1 MTIAPTS
8 VRHEP
13 QHSRTRWIP
22 PVLFVVLLGVLA
34 VVLLE
39 HFDVVKHGS
48 AVGVVEGSGV
58 RISEVRR
65 LAAFDTIELGGSNT
79 VVIDVGPTQSVVVSG
94 DDNIVRRV
102 TTEVWSGRL
111 VIANEAGSFETR
123 TPLTVHVT
131 VPMLKAVA
139 LNGSGSIDLHGV
151 DVPKLDLTLPGSGT
165 LTADG
170 SASQVHVVVSGS
182 GTVELR
188 QLRAADVRAVV
199 SGSGSIFVTA
209 TRSLEAT
216 VSGSGSVIYTG
227 SPRHVERHVTG
238 SGSITGA

>member
-1 MTIAPTS
+1 MTLAPTS
-8 VRHEP
+8 VQREP

-22 PVLFVVLLGVLA
+22 PVLFVVLLGVAAL
-34 VVLLE
+34 VLLE

-48 AVGVVEGSGV
+48 TGVIEGSGV
-58 RISEVRR
+58 RVSEIRR
-65 LAAFDTIELGGSNT
+65 LPAFDTVELGGSNT
-79 VVIDVGPTQSVVVSG
+79 VVIDAGAKQSVVVSG
-94 DDNIVRRV
+94 DDNLVRRV

-111 VIANEAGSFETR
+111 VIANAAGSFSTR
-123 TPLTVHVT
+123 APLTVHVT
-131 VPMLKAVA
+131 VPSLRAVA

-170 SASQVHVVVSGS
+170 AADRVDVVLAGS
-182 GTVELR
+182 GTVHLGG
-188 QLRAADVRAVV
+188 LRAADVSAVV

-227 SPRHVERHVTG
+227 SPRHVTRHVTG
-238 SGSITGA
+238 SGAISGA